1 MIPRELD
8 LTVNKYLSKK
18 DDDTQEERFRKK
30 YSPGV
35 VPWLIDDE
43 GYASHF
49 SRKKWINRFHPYG
62 ERNTTTENSMDFG
75 SFSISSSSTDSTFQL
90 NGNSSS
96 ISFLNISFNGNSII
110 TTNDLPNITT
120 TSSNDNWYVYN
131 RDDKNLYLRTNTI
144 MTYEDN
150 HRTKS
155 GLNIEYEEEPRNF
168 HFPLV
173 RKIKKKYYKCLTC
186 CNEIRYPYG
195 YCELCQKEMLSGG
208 TLTERHLEE
217 RIPWDEMD
225 EQLSSPSDDER
236 LPWAVENDKNLVNSR
251 LMNETARR
259 FLSSHMRNVRV
270 PWDEEKDDDEVND
283 DVNVITQA
291 LNTFTTYS
299 LNSIS
304 TLSNFM

>member
-8 LTVNKYLSKK
+8 LTVNKYLSRK
-18 DDDTQEERFRKK
+18 DDTQEERFRKK

-43 GYASHF
+43 RYASHF
-49 SRKKWINRFHPYG
+49 SRKKWINRFCPYG
-62 ERNTTTENSMDFG
+62 ERNTTTENSVDLG
-75 SFSISSSSTDSTFQL
+75 TISISSTSTDSTLQL
-90 NGNSSS
+90 NGNNSS

-110 TTNDLPNITT
+110 TSNDLSITT
-120 TSSNDNWYVYN
+120 TATNSDNWYVYDHN
-131 RDDKNLYLRTNTI
+131 DKNLYLRTNTI

-150 HRTKS
+150 HRTKN
-155 GLNIEYEEEPRNF
+155 GLNIEYEEEPLNF

-195 YCELCQKEMLSGG
+195 YCESCQKEMLSGG
-208 TLTERHLEE
+208 ILTENHLKE
-217 RIPWDEMD
+217 RIPWDEVD

-236 LPWAVENDKNLVNSR
+236 LPWAVENDKNLVNPR
-251 LMNETARR
+251 LMNGTARR

-270 PWDEEKDDDEVND
+270 PWDEEKDDEDVND
-283 DVNVITQA
+283 AVNVITQA
-291 LNTFTTYS
+291 FNTFTTYS